1 MTGRSIAAARQ
12 VVTDNAP
19 WLLIATAALLL
30 TTTTLSLAPIGIMAA
45 LGLWQFARDPRAICR
60 EPACRGLALLFLC
73 LWLPQLVS
81 LIDAVN
87 FPRSA
92 KTVLSYPAYL
102 FCGLFIV
109 RALARPGQFARLSLA
124 LLCLVAFWCVDAF
137 AQYATGTNLFGY
149 PYQKGGLTGIFHP
162 EGGLTGMFHPKLRL
176 GLVVA
181 VLAPI
186 VLEALRRLNKDS
198 LFSWLIMVPL
208 IAVVFLS
215 GRRSAWVI
223 LALSLLAYLSP
234 VFLTLSTR
242 AKCALL
248 AAVCAAS
255 TLAIYAGLKDPG
267 LNQRMV
273 LLTGALSSKHQAEMA
288 TSGRLSLWNTA
299 YNMFAENRIN
309 GVGPRGFRYVY
320 EEHADEGDVFI
331 QEGRFGHFPH
341 LVFLEIAVETG
352 LIGIAGF
359 VLFYLTLLRHWW
371 RDRRDL
377 NAVAWR
383 AALLAAAF
391 PFNAHLAFYGS
402 YWGGFLWLLIACA
415 VAATF
420 STGPPA
426 RPGAAPQA

>member
-1 MTGRSIAAARQ
+1 MTGRNIAAVSQ

-19 WLLIATAALLL
+19 WILIATTALLL
-30 TTTTLSLAPIGIMAA
+30 MTTTLSLAPIGIMAA

-60 EPACRGLALLFLC
+60 EPACRVLALLFLC

-92 KTVLSYPAYL
+92 KTALSYPAYL
-102 FCGLFIV
+102 FCGIFIV
-109 RALARPGQFARLSLA
+109 RALARPRQFARLALA
-124 LLCLVAFWCVDAF
+124 LLCLVAFWCVDGF
-137 AQYATGTNLFGY
+137 VQYATGTNLFGY
-149 PYQKGGLTGIFHP
+149 PYL
-162 EGGLTGMFHPKLRL
+162 EGGLTGMFHPKIRL

-198 LFSWLIMVPL
+198 PFSWLIMVPL

-248 AAVCAAS
+248 AAVCAAL
-255 TLAIYAGLKDPG
+255 TLAIYAGLKDPD

-273 LLTGALSSKHQAEMA
+273 LLTGALSSRHQAEMA
-288 TSGRLSLWNTA
+288 TSGRASLWDTA

-320 EEHADEGDVFI
+320 EEHADEGDVFT

-415 VAATF
+415 VAATA

-426 RPGAAPQA
+426 RPGATPQA

>member
-1 MTGRSIAAARQ
+1 MTGAAQR

-19 WLLIATAALLL
+19 WILIATAALLL
-30 TTTTLSLAPIGIMAA
+30 TTTTLSLAPMGIMAA
-45 LGLWQFARDPRAICR
+45 LGLWQVARDPRAVCR

-81 LIDAVN
+81 LIDAAN
-87 FPRSA
+87 FARSA
-92 KTVLSYPAYL
+92 KTALSYPAYL

-124 LLCLVAFWCVDAF
+124 LLCLVVFWCVDALV
-137 AQYATGTNLFGY
+137 QYATGANLFGY
-149 PYQKGGLTGIFHP
+149 PYQ
-162 EGGLTGMFHPKLRL
+162 EGGLTGMFHPKIRL

-198 LFSWLIMVPL
+198 PLSWLIVVPL

-223 LALSLLAYLSP
+223 LALSLLAYLAP
-234 VFLTLSTR
+234 AFLTLSKR

-255 TLAIYAGLKDPG
+255 ALAIYTGLKDPG

-273 LLTGALSSKHQAEMA
+273 LLTGALSSRHQAEMA
-288 TSGRLSLWNTA
+288 TAGRDSLWDTA

-320 EEHADEGDVFI
+320 EDHADEGDAFT

-415 VAATF
+415 VAASY

>member
-1 MTGRSIAAARQ
+1 MTGRGNAAMAQRI
-12 VVTDNAP
+12 VTDNAP
-19 WLLIATAALLL
+19 WILIATAALLL

-45 LGLWQFARDPRAICR
+45 LGLWQVAKDPRGVCR

-73 LWLPQLVS
+73 LWLPQLIS

-92 KTVLSYPAYL
+92 KTALSYPAYL

-109 RALARPGQFARLSLA
+109 RGLARPRQFARLALA
-124 LLCLVAFWCVDAF
+124 LLCLVAFWCVDGF
-137 AQYATGTNLFGY
+137 VQYATGANLFGH
-149 PYQKGGLTGIFHP
+149 PYQ
-162 EGGLTGMFHPKLRL
+162 EGGLTGMFHPKIRL

-198 LFSWLIMVPL
+198 PFSWLIMVPL
-208 IAVVFLS
+208 ITVVFLS

-234 VFLTLSTR
+234 VFLTLSAR

-273 LLTGALSSKHQAEMA
+273 LLTGALNSRHQAEMA
-288 TSGRLSLWNTA
+288 TSGRASLWDTA

-320 EEHADEGDVFI
+320 EEHADEGDVFT

>member
-1 MTGRSIAAARQ
+1 
-12 VVTDNAP
+12 
-19 WLLIATAALLL
+19 
-30 TTTTLSLAPIGIMAA
+30 
-45 LGLWQFARDPRAICR
+45 
-60 EPACRGLALLFLC
+60 
-73 LWLPQLVS
+73 
-81 LIDAVN
+81 
-87 FPRSA
+87 
-92 KTVLSYPAYL
+92 
-102 FCGLFIV
+102 
-109 RALARPGQFARLSLA
+109 
-124 LLCLVAFWCVDAF
+124 
-137 AQYATGTNLFGY
+137 
-149 PYQKGGLTGIFHP
+149 
-162 EGGLTGMFHPKLRL
+162 MFHPKIRL

-198 LFSWLIMVPL
+198 PFSWLIMVPL

-255 TLAIYAGLKDPG
+255 TLAIYTGLKDPG

-273 LLTGALSSKHQAEMA
+273 LLTGALSSRHQAEMA
-288 TSGRLSLWNTA
+288 TSGRASLWDTA

-320 EEHADEGDVFI
+320 EEHADEGDVFT

-415 VAATF
+415 VAATS

-426 RPGAAPQA
+426 KPGAAPQA

>member
-1 MTGRSIAAARQ
+1 MTGRSNGAARR
-12 VVTDNAP
+12 VFIANAP
-19 WLLIATAALLL
+19 WILIATTALLL
-30 TTTTLSLAPIGIMAA
+30 TTTTLSLAPIGIMAI
-45 LGLWQFARDPRAICR
+45 LGFWQVAKDPRMICH

-87 FPRSA
+87 FARSA
-92 KTVLSYPAYL
+92 KTALSYPAYL

-137 AQYATGTNLFGY
+137 MQYATGANLFGY
-149 PYQKGGLTGIFHP
+149 PYQ
-162 EGGLTGMFHPKLRL
+162 EGGLTGMFHPKIRL

-198 LFSWLIMVPL
+198 PFSWLIIVPL
-208 IAVVFLS
+208 VAVVFLS

-223 LALSLLAYLSP
+223 LALSLLAYLPP

-242 AKCALL
+242 AKGALL

-273 LLTGALSSKHQAEMA
+273 LLTGALSSRHQAEMA
-288 TSGRLSLWNTA
+288 TSGRASLWNTA

-320 EEHADEGDVFI
+320 EEHAGAGDAFV

-352 LIGIAGF
+352 LIGIVGF
-359 VLFYLTLLRHWW
+359 VLFYATLLRHWW

-420 STGPPA
+420 PARPPA
-426 RPGAAPQA
+426 RPGAGPQA

>member
-1 MTGRSIAAARQ
+1 MTGRSNGAARQ
-12 VVTDNAP
+12 VFIANAP
-19 WLLIATAALLL
+19 WILIATTALLL
-30 TTTTLSLAPIGIMAA
+30 TTTTLSLAPIGIMAI
-45 LGLWQFARDPRAICR
+45 LGFWQVARDPRAIWR

-73 LWLPQLVS
+73 LWAPQLVS

-87 FPRSA
+87 FARSA
-92 KTVLSYPAYL
+92 KTALSYPAYL

-109 RALARPGQFARLSLA
+109 QALARPDQFARLSLA

-137 AQYATGTNLFGY
+137 VQYATGANLFGY
-149 PYQKGGLTGIFHP
+149 PYQ
-162 EGGLTGMFHPKLRL
+162 EGGLTGMFHPKIRL

-198 LFSWLIMVPL
+198 PFSWLIIVPL
-208 IAVVFLS
+208 VAVVFLS

-223 LALSLLAYLSP
+223 LALSLLAYLPP

-242 AKCALL
+242 AKGALL

-273 LLTGALSSKHQAEMA
+273 LLTGALSSRHQAEMA
-288 TSGRLSLWNTA
+288 TSGRASLLDTA

-309 GVGPRGFRYVY
+309 GVGPRGFRYAY
-320 EEHADEGDVFI
+320 EEHADAGDAFV
-331 QEGRFGHFPH
+331 QEGRFGYFPH

-359 VLFYLTLLRHWW
+359 VLFYLILLRHWW

-415 VAATF
+415 VAAT
-420 STGPPA
+420 SPTGPPA
-426 RPGAAPQA
+426 RPGAAPQT

>member
-1 MTGRSIAAARQ
+1 MTGRSNGAARR
-12 VVTDNAP
+12 VFIANAP
-19 WLLIATAALLL
+19 WILIVATVLLL
-30 TTTTLSLAPIGIMAA
+30 TTTTLSLAPIGIMAV
-45 LGLWQFARDPRAICR
+45 LGFWQVARDPRAIWR

-73 LWLPQLVS
+73 LWVPQLVS

-87 FPRSA
+87 LARSA
-92 KTVLSYPAYL
+92 KTALSYPAYL

-137 AQYATGTNLFGY
+137 VQYATGANLFGY
-149 PYQKGGLTGIFHP
+149 PYQEWGLT
-162 EGGLTGMFHPKLRL
+162 TGMFYPKTRL

-198 LFSWLIMVPL
+198 PFSWLIIVPL
-208 IAVVFLS
+208 VAVVFL
-215 GRRSAWVI
+215 GGQRSAWVI
-223 LALSLLAYLSP
+223 LALSLLAYLP
-234 VFLTLSTR
+234 LVFLTLSTR
-242 AKCALL
+242 AKGALL
-248 AAVCAAS
+248 AAACAAS
-255 TLAIYAGLKDPG
+255 ALAIYAGIKDPR
-267 LNQRMV
+267 LNQRSMV
-273 LLTGALSSKHQAEMA
+273 LLTGTLSNKHQAEMA
-288 TSGRLSLWNTA
+288 TSGRASLWDTA

-320 EEHADEGDVFI
+320 EEHADASDAFV
-331 QEGRFGHFPH
+331 QEERFGYFPH
-341 LVFLEIAVETG
+341 LVVLEIAVETG

-359 VLFYLTLLRHWW
+359 ILFYATLLRHWW

-391 PFNAHLAFYGS
+391 PFNTHLAFYGS

-415 VAATF
+415 VAAT
-420 STGPPA
+420 SPTGPPA
-426 RPGAAPQA
+426 RPDAAPQA

>member
-1 MTGRSIAAARQ
+1 MTGLSNGAAQRVFIA
-12 VVTDNAP
+12 NAP
-19 WLLIATAALLL
+19 WILIAAAALLL
-30 TTTTLSLAPIGIMAA
+30 TTTTLSLAPMGIMAA
-45 LGLWQFARDPRAICR
+45 LGLWQVARDPRMICR
-60 EPACRGLALLFLC
+60 DPACRGLALLFLC

-87 FPRSA
+87 FARSA
-92 KTVLSYPAYL
+92 KTALSYPAYL

-109 RALARPGQFARLSLA
+109 RALARPGQFERLSLA

-137 AQYATGTNLFGY
+137 AQYATGANLFGY
-149 PYQKGGLTGIFHP
+149 PYQ
-162 EGGLTGMFHPKLRL
+162 EGGLTGMFHPKIRL

-181 VLAPI
+181 VLTPI
-186 VLEALRRLNKDS
+186 VLEALRRRNENS
-198 LFSWLIMVPL
+198 PFSWLLIVPL

-223 LALSLLAYLSP
+223 LALSLLAYLP
-234 VFLTLSTR
+234 LAFPTLSTR
-242 AKCALL
+242 AKGALL

-273 LLTGALSSKHQAEMA
+273 LLAGALSSRHQAEMA
-288 TSGRLSLWNTA
+288 TSGRASLWDTA

-320 EEHADEGDVFI
+320 EEHADAGDVFA

-352 LIGIAGF
+352 LIGIVGF

-402 YWGGFLWLLIACA
+402 YWGGFLWLLIACS
-415 VAATF
+415 VAA
-420 STGPPA
+420 TGPPA
-426 RPGAAPQA
+426 RPGVAPQA

>member
-1 MTGRSIAAARQ
+1 MMGRSNGAARR
-12 VVTDNAP
+12 VFTANAP
-19 WLLIATAALLL
+19 WILIATTALLL
-30 TTTTLSLAPIGIMAA
+30 TTTTLSLAPLGIMAI
-45 LGLWQFARDPRAICR
+45 LGFWQVAKDPRAIWR

-73 LWLPQLVS
+73 LWVPQLVS

-87 FPRSA
+87 FARSA
-92 KTVLSYPAYL
+92 KTALSYPAYL

-137 AQYATGTNLFGY
+137 MQYATGANLFGY
-149 PYQKGGLTGIFHP
+149 PYQ
-162 EGGLTGMFHPKLRL
+162 EGGLTGMFHPKIRL

-198 LFSWLIMVPL
+198 PFSWLIIVPL
-208 IAVVFLS
+208 VAVVFLS

-223 LALSLLAYLSP
+223 LALSLLAYLPP

-242 AKCALL
+242 AKGALL

-273 LLTGALSSKHQAEMA
+273 LLTGALSSRHQAEMA
-288 TSGRLSLWNTA
+288 TSGRASLLDTA

-320 EEHADEGDVFI
+320 EEHADAGDAFV

-352 LIGIAGF
+352 LIGIVGF
-359 VLFYLTLLRHWW
+359 ILFYATLLRHWW

-391 PFNAHLAFYGS
+391 PFNTHLAFYGS
-402 YWGGFLWLLIACA
+402 YWGGLLWLLIACA
-415 VAATF
+415 VAAT
-420 STGPPA
+420 SPTGPPA

>member
-1 MTGRSIAAARQ
+1 MTGRGNALARQ
-12 VVTDNAP
+12 VFIANAP
-19 WLLIATAALLL
+19 WILIATTALLL
-30 TTTTLSLAPIGIMAA
+30 TTTTLSLAPIGIMAI
-45 LGLWQFARDPRAICR
+45 LGFWQVARDPRAIWR

-73 LWLPQLVS
+73 LWVPQLVS

-87 FPRSA
+87 FARSA
-92 KTVLSYPAYL
+92 KTALSYPAYL
-102 FCGLFIV
+102 FCGFFIV
-109 RALARPGQFARLSLA
+109 RALARPEQFARLSLA

-137 AQYATGTNLFGY
+137 VQYATGANLFGY
-149 PYQKGGLTGIFHP
+149 PYQ
-162 EGGLTGMFHPKLRL
+162 EGGLTGMFHPKIRL

-198 LFSWLIMVPL
+198 PFSWLIIVPL
-208 IAVVFLS
+208 VAVVFLS

-223 LALSLLAYLSP
+223 LALSLLAYLPP

-242 AKCALL
+242 AKGALL
-248 AAVCAAS
+248 VAVCAAS

-273 LLTGALSSKHQAEMA
+273 LLTGALSSRHQAEMA
-288 TSGRLSLWNTA
+288 TSGRASLWNTA

-320 EEHADEGDVFI
+320 EEHADAGDAFV

-352 LIGIAGF
+352 LIGIVGF
-359 VLFYLTLLRHWW
+359 VLFYATLLRHWW

-415 VAATF
+415 VAAT
-420 STGPPA
+420 SPTGPPA
-426 RPGAAPQA
+426 RPGAAPQT

>member
-1 MTGRSIAAARQ
+1 MTRRNSAAALQ
-12 VVTDNAP
+12 VVADNAP
-19 WLLIATAALLL
+19 WVLIATAALLL

-45 LGLWQFARDPRAICR
+45 LGLWQTARDPRAVCR

-87 FPRSA
+87 FARSA
-92 KTVLSYPAYL
+92 KTALSYPAYL
-102 FCGLFIV
+102 FCGIFIV
-109 RALARPGQFARLSLA
+109 LALARPRQFARLSLA
-124 LLCLVAFWCVDAF
+124 LLCLVAFWCVDALV
-137 AQYATGTNLFGY
+137 QYAAGANLFGY
-149 PYQKGGLTGIFHP
+149 PYQ
-162 EGGLTGMFHPKLRL
+162 EGGLTGMFHPKIRL

-198 LFSWLIMVPL
+198 PLSWLIVVPL

-234 VFLTLSTR
+234 AFLTLSTR

-255 TLAIYAGLKDPG
+255 TLAIYTGLKDPG

-273 LLTGALSSKHQAEMA
+273 LLTGALSSRHQAEMA
-288 TSGRLSLWNTA
+288 TSGRASLWDTA

-320 EEHADEGDVFI
+320 QDHADEGDAFT

-377 NAVAWR
+377 NAVAWQ

-402 YWGGFLWLLIACA
+402 YWGGFLWLLVACA
-415 VAATF
+415 VAASF

-426 RPGAAPQA
+426 RPAAAPQA

>member
-1 MTGRSIAAARQ
+1 MTGRSIAAAQ
-12 VVTDNAP
+12 GFLTANAP
-19 WLLIATAALLL
+19 WILIAATALLL
-30 TTTTLSLAPIGIMAA
+30 TTTTLSLAPIGIMMA
-45 LGLWQFARDPRAICR
+45 LGFWQVAKDPRMICR
-60 EPACRGLALLFLC
+60 DPACRGLALLFLC
-73 LWLPQLVS
+73 LWAPQLIS

-87 FPRSA
+87 FARSA
-92 KTVLSYPAYL
+92 KTALSYPAYL
-102 FCGLFIV
+102 FCGIFIL
-109 RALARPGQFARLSLA
+109 RGLARPGQFERLSLA

-137 AQYATGTNLFGY
+137 AQYATGANLFGY
-149 PYQKGGLTGIFHP
+149 PYQ
-162 EGGLTGMFHPKLRL
+162 EGGLTGMFHPKIRL

-181 VLAPI
+181 VLTPI

-198 LFSWLIMVPL
+198 PLSWLIIVPL
-208 IAVVFLS
+208 VAVVFLS

-223 LALSLLAYLSP
+223 LALSLLAYLP
-234 VFLTLSTR
+234 LVFLTLSTR
-242 AKCALL
+242 AKGALL

-267 LNQRMV
+267 LNRRMV
-273 LLTGALSSKHQAEMA
+273 LLTDALSSKHQAEMA
-288 TSGRLSLWNTA
+288 TSGRASLWNTA
-299 YNMFAENRIN
+299 YNLFVENRIN

-320 EEHADEGDVFI
+320 EEHADASDAFI

-352 LIGIAGF
+352 LIGIVGF
-359 VLFYLTLLRHWW
+359 ILFYATLLRRWW

-415 VAATF
+415 VAASF
-420 STGPPA
+420 PTGPPA
-426 RPGAAPQA
+426 RPDAAPQA

>member
-1 MTGRSIAAARQ
+1 MTGRSNALAQQ
-12 VVTDNAP
+12 VFTANAP
-19 WLLIATAALLL
+19 WLLIATTALLL
-30 TTTTLSLAPIGIMAA
+30 TTTTLSLAPIGIMAV
-45 LGLWQFARDPRAICR
+45 LGFWQVARDPRAIWR

-73 LWLPQLVS
+73 LWVPQLVS

-87 FPRSA
+87 FARSA
-92 KTVLSYPAYL
+92 KTALSYPAYL

-109 RALARPGQFARLSLA
+109 RTLARPGQFARLSLA

-137 AQYATGTNLFGY
+137 VQYATGANLFGY
-149 PYQKGGLTGIFHP
+149 LYQ
-162 EGGLTGMFHPKLRL
+162 EGGLTGMFHPKIRL

-198 LFSWLIMVPL
+198 PFSWLIIVPL
-208 IAVVFLS
+208 VAVVFLS

-223 LALSLLAYLSP
+223 LALSLLAYLPP

-242 AKCALL
+242 AKGALL

-273 LLTGALSSKHQAEMA
+273 LLTGALSSRHQAEMA
-288 TSGRLSLWNTA
+288 TSGRASLWDTA

-320 EEHADEGDVFI
+320 EEHADAGDAFV

-352 LIGIAGF
+352 LIGIVGF
-359 VLFYLTLLRHWW
+359 VLFYATLLRHWW

-420 STGPPA
+420 PARPPA
-426 RPGAAPQA
+426 RPGAGPQA

>member
-1 MTGRSIAAARQ
+1 MTGRSIAAAQ
-12 VVTDNAP
+12 GFLTANAP
-19 WLLIATAALLL
+19 WLLIAATALLL
-30 TTTTLSLAPIGIMAA
+30 TTTTLSLAPIGIMMA
-45 LGLWQFARDPRAICR
+45 LGFWQVAKDPRMICR
-60 EPACRGLALLFLC
+60 DPACRGLALLFLC
-73 LWLPQLVS
+73 LWAPQLVS

-87 FPRSA
+87 FARSA
-92 KTVLSYPAYL
+92 KTALSYPAYL
-102 FCGLFIV
+102 FCGIFIL
-109 RALARPGQFARLSLA
+109 RGLARPGQFERLSLA
-124 LLCLVAFWCVDAF
+124 LLCLVVFWCVDAF
-137 AQYATGTNLFGY
+137 AQYATGANLFGY
-149 PYQKGGLTGIFHP
+149 PYQ
-162 EGGLTGMFHPKLRL
+162 EGGLTGMFHPKIRL

-181 VLAPI
+181 VLTPI

-198 LFSWLIMVPL
+198 PLSWLIIVPL
-208 IAVVFLS
+208 VAVVFLS

-223 LALSLLAYLSP
+223 LALSLLAYLP
-234 VFLTLSTR
+234 LVFLTLSTR
-242 AKCALL
+242 AKGALL
-248 AAVCAAS
+248 VAVCAAS
-255 TLAIYAGLKDPG
+255 TLAIYAGLNDPG
-267 LNQRMV
+267 LNRRMV
-273 LLTGALSSKHQAEMA
+273 LLTGALSSRHQAEMA
-288 TSGRLSLWNTA
+288 TSGRASLWNTA

-320 EEHADEGDVFI
+320 EEHADAGDAFI

-352 LIGIAGF
+352 LIGIVGF
-359 VLFYLTLLRHWW
+359 VLFYATLLRRWW

-415 VAATF
+415 VAASF
-420 STGPPA
+420 PTGPPA

>member
-1 MTGRSIAAARQ
+1 MMGRSNGAARR
-12 VVTDNAP
+12 VFIANAP
-19 WLLIATAALLL
+19 WLLIAMTALLL
-30 TTTTLSLAPIGIMAA
+30 TTTTLSLAPIGIMAT
-45 LGLWQFARDPRAICR
+45 LGLWQVARGPRAIWR

-73 LWLPQLVS
+73 LWVPQLVS

-87 FPRSA
+87 FARSA
-92 KTVLSYPAYL
+92 KTALSYPAYL
-102 FCGLFIV
+102 FCGIFIV
-109 RALARPGQFARLSLA
+109 RALAQPGQFARLSLA

-137 AQYATGTNLFGY
+137 MQYATGANLFGY
-149 PYQKGGLTGIFHP
+149 PYQ
-162 EGGLTGMFHPKLRL
+162 EGGLTGMFHPKIRL

-198 LFSWLIMVPL
+198 PFSWLIIVPL
-208 IAVVFLS
+208 VAVVFLS

-223 LALSLLAYLSP
+223 LALSLLAYLPP

-242 AKCALL
+242 AKGALL

-273 LLTGALSSKHQAEMA
+273 LLTGALSSRHQAEMA
-288 TSGRLSLWNTA
+288 TSGRASLLDTA

-320 EEHADEGDVFI
+320 EEHADAGDAFV

-352 LIGIAGF
+352 LIGIVGF
-359 VLFYLTLLRHWW
+359 ILFYATLLRHWW

-391 PFNAHLAFYGS
+391 PFNTHLAFYGS

-415 VAATF
+415 VAAT
-420 STGPPA
+420 SPTGPPA

>member
-1 MTGRSIAAARQ
+1 MTGRGIAAARQ

-30 TTTTLSLAPIGIMAA
+30 TTTTLSLVPIGIMAA
-45 LGLWQFARDPRAICR
+45 LGLWQVAKGPRAICR

-92 KTVLSYPAYL
+92 KTALSYPAYL
-102 FCGLFIV
+102 FCGIFIV
-109 RALARPGQFARLSLA
+109 RALAQPGQFARLSLA

-137 AQYATGTNLFGY
+137 AQYATGANLFGY
-149 PYQKGGLTGIFHP
+149 PYQ
-162 EGGLTGMFHPKLRL
+162 EGGLTGMFHPKIRL

-198 LFSWLIMVPL
+198 PFSWLIMVPL

-255 TLAIYAGLKDPG
+255 TLAIYTGLKDPG
-267 LNQRMV
+267 LNQRMMV
-273 LLTGALSSKHQAEMA
+273 LLTGALSSRHQAEMA
-288 TSGRLSLWNTA
+288 TSGRASLWDTA

-320 EEHADEGDVFI
+320 EEHADEGDVFT

-415 VAATF
+415 VAATS

>member
-1 MTGRSIAAARQ
+1 MTGRSSGAARR
-12 VVTDNAP
+12 VFTANAP
-19 WLLIATAALLL
+19 WILIATTALLL
-30 TTTTLSLAPIGIMAA
+30 TTTTLSLAPIGIMAV
-45 LGLWQFARDPRAICR
+45 LGFWQVARDPRMIWR

-73 LWLPQLVS
+73 LWVPQLVS

-87 FPRSA
+87 FARSA
-92 KTVLSYPAYL
+92 KTALSYPAYL

-137 AQYATGTNLFGY
+137 MQYATGANLFGY
-149 PYQKGGLTGIFHP
+149 PYQ
-162 EGGLTGMFHPKLRL
+162 EGGLTGMFHPKIRL

-198 LFSWLIMVPL
+198 PFSWLIIVPL
-208 IAVVFLS
+208 VAVVFLS

-223 LALSLLAYLSP
+223 LALSLLAYLPP

-242 AKCALL
+242 AKGALL

-255 TLAIYAGLKDPG
+255 ALAIYAGLKDPG

-273 LLTGALSSKHQAEMA
+273 LLTGALSSRHQAEMA
-288 TSGRLSLWNTA
+288 TSGRASLWNTA

-320 EEHADEGDVFI
+320 EEHADAGDAFI

-359 VLFYLTLLRHWW
+359 ILFYATLLRHWW

-420 STGPPA
+420 PARPPA
-426 RPGAAPQA
+426 RPGAGPQA